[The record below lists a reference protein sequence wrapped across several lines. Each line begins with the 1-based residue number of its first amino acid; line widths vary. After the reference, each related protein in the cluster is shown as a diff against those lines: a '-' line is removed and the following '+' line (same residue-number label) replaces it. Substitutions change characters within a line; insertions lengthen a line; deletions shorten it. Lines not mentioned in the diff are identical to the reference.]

1 MQRSQRSQA
10 HVTVSIVTMAL
21 VAGAALL
28 PASAWAGR
36 DTDSSV
42 RGERTLTVDGAAA
55 DWDGVPITYLPKSVR
70 VLSLAHDA
78 DTLYVMFRFGDRRLA
93 RQIFHG
99 GVTVWINGDAK
110 AKDSF
115 GIRYWGSF
123 DIAEDVAPPRDADG
137 QPLPE
142 ELRRRL
148 GRPPQTDE
156 VTLVRDG
163 STRTVRPGDVPG
175 LEVASGLHEGGYA
188 YEMAVPFELIGGE
201 VAERNPHRK
210 RTIRIG
216 VELGALPAD
225 EAEALRKANPA
236 PGSVA
241 GAANAETAMNPGAP
255 ATESMR
261 SDAVSAPGPVGAQG
275 APAGAAG
282 RWLPSVDD
290 SVDWLKVTLPGLK
303 K

>member
-1 MQRSQRSQA
+1 MRRQTWLHTARRTLG
-10 HVTVSIVTMAL
+10 VLTAL
-21 VAGAALL
+21 ITTAALL
-28 PASAWAGR
+28 PTSAWAGR
-36 DTDSSV
+36 ETDSAALGDRAV
-42 RGERTLTVDGAAA
+42 TVDGSAA
-55 DWDGVPITYLPKSVR
+55 DWEGLPISYLPKTVR

-78 DTLYVMFRFGDRRLA
+78 DRLHVMFRFGDRRLA

-115 GIRYWGSF
+115 GVRYWGSF
-123 DIAEDVAPPRDADG
+123 DIAQDVAPPRETDG
-137 QPLPE
+137 EPLPE

-156 VTLVRDG
+156 IVLVRDD
-163 STRTVRPGDVPG
+163 STRSVRPDDVPG
-175 LEVASGLHEGGYA
+175 LLVASNLHEGGYA
-188 YEMAVPFELIGGE
+188 YEMAVPFDLIGGE
-201 VAERNPHRK
+201 VAERNPHR
-210 RTIRIG
+210 RRSIRIG
-216 VELGALPAD
+216 IELGALPAD

-236 PGSVA
+236 PGGIA
-241 GAANAETAMNPGAP
+241 GAPNAETAMNPGAP

-290 SVDWLKVTLPGLK
+290 SVDWLKVTLPGVAE
-303 K
+303 